1 MALDLAFLFRL
12 LHTRS
17 KVFTISWKE
26 WEFGAAGEKGE
37 HKWNDRGANH
47 KNGMWRSCILH
58 RRLDQFYKIRWL
70 SSICSFVHSRARSR
84 SSKEF
89 VVGFCHC
96 FVCSLVSLFIA
107 WPFNL
112 VTLAAS
118 LRSCACSSQ
127 FIYLSI
133 SRILCVFEMKSQTT
147 IKHWKRKQ
155 NTTSKQRQ
163 PEQPKIWHIPN
174 GWDGWTYVYVL

>member
-1 MALDLAFLFRL
+1 MNTNKMIEVRITKMVCGVRVFYTADWINSIRFDGCHLFV
-12 LHTRS
+12 RS
-17 KVFTISWKE
+17 FT
-26 WEFGAAGEKGE
+26 
-37 HKWNDRGANH
+37 
-47 KNGMWRSCILH
+47 
-58 RRLDQFYKIRWL
+58 
-70 SSICSFVHSRARSR
+70 RARSR

-163 PEQPKIWHIPN
+163 PEQPKI
-174 GWDGWTYVYVL
+174 